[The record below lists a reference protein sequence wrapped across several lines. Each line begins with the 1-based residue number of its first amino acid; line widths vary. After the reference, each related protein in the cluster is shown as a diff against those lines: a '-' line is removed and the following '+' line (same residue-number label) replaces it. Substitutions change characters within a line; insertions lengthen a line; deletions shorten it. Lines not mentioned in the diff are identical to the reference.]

1 MTENSDIQDEN
12 RILILGVGNY
22 ILKDEGVG
30 VHAIEYMQDK
40 KLPDHVDI
48 LDGGTGGFY
57 LLSVIQNYKKVI
69 LIDATMDGKEEGT
82 VSVLKPKFSND
93 FPKALTTH
101 DIGLKDLL
109 DTANL
114 LGLMADVHL
123 ITVTVENI
131 QDMGTDL
138 TPKIKEVLPKI
149 YETVLSVLKE
159 KT

>member
-1 MTENSDIQDEN
+1 MMMNTEAQIES

-30 VHAIEYMQDK
+30 VHAIEYMQNK
-40 KLPDHVDI
+40 ELPDHVDL

-69 LIDATMDGKEEGT
+69 LIDATRDGKKEGT
-82 VSVLKPKFSND
+82 ISILKPKFSND

-123 ITVTVENI
+123 ITITVENI
-131 QDMGTDL
+131 QDVGIGL
-138 TPKIKEVLPKI
+138 TPEVKEVLPKV
-149 YETVLSVLKE
+149 YETVLSILKE
-159 KT
+159 K

>member
-1 MTENSDIQDEN
+1 MNINDEIFDEN
-12 RILILGVGNY
+12 RILVLGVGNY
-22 ILKDEGVG
+22 ILNDEGVG

-40 KLPDHVDI
+40 QLPDHVDL

-57 LLSVIQNYKKVI
+57 LLSVVQKYKKLI
-69 LIDATMDGKEEGT
+69 LIDATLDGKEVGT

-114 LGLMADVHL
+114 LGIMADVHL
-123 ITVTVENI
+123 ITITVKNI
-131 QDMGTDL
+131 S
-138 TPKIKEVLPKI
+138 EVGMNLSPEVNNSLHKV
-149 YETVLSVLKE
+149 YETVLSVLNSK
-159 KT
+159 